1 LLINNIYLSI
11 LVNNAKIVSKLWEID
26 YMPKI
31 SEVIQ
36 SYQLPS
42 LNKEILDY
50 FQSHSDEIFSAGD
63 AESLGKL
70 LNYSCNHR
78 EIVHAFWDLYEK
90 ELVSKERVGKWVYFG
105 SKEAIDELK
114 KHTRPQKKTT
124 LSSQGL
130 PVIVN
135 VPEDIPM
142 ALTHTLQVIHLVKK
156 NGFSRINATIEV
168 AKKWNIARQ
177 TIQDKY
183 CRQLGVSA
191 AEIDKLLKKPD
202 IAELKAVLKNKYP
215 EYQRYVDSFFSKL

>member
-1 LLINNIYLSI
+1 MINKPLEIEYL
-11 LVNNAKIVSKLWEID
+11 
-26 YMPKI
+26 PKI
-31 SEVIQ
+31 NEVIQ

-50 FQSHSDEIFSAGD
+50 FQRHSDEIFSAGD
-63 AESLGKL
+63 AESLGRT
-70 LNYSCNHR
+70 LNYSGSHR
-78 EIVHAFWDLYEK
+78 EIIHAFWDLYEK

-124 LSSQGL
+124 GSSQGL
-130 PVIVN
+130 PIIVN

-142 ALTHTLQVIHLVKK
+142 ALTHALQVIHMVKK
-156 NGFSRINATIEV
+156 NGFSRVNATIEV

-183 CRQLGVSA
+183 CRQLGVSSV
-191 AEIDKLLKKPD
+191 EIDNLLKKSD
-202 IAELKAVLKNKYP
+202 TTELKAVLKNKYP
-215 EYQRYVDSFFSKL
+215 EYQRYLDSFFSKL